1 MRGSIRKRGRTYTW
15 YLFVPDPATG
25 KPRQRSR
32 GGYRTKRECQAGLND
47 ALAVLRAG
55 TFVET
60 SRRTIGSF
68 VRDEWLPVMELNLRP
83 TTWTTYQGL
92 LNAYVIP
99 TLGAVELQRLT
110 PGHLSVLYRSC

>member
-47 ALAVLRAG
+47 ALATLRAG
-55 TFVET
+55 AFVET

-68 VRDEWLPVMELNLRP
+68 VRDEWLPAMELNVRP
-83 TTWTTYQGL
+83 TTWATYQGL
-92 LNAYVIP
+92 LDAYVIP
-99 TLGAVELQRLT
+99 TLGAV
-110 PGHLSVLYRSC
+110 